1 VKQKFFVLL
10 ALLVL
15 VSMLMTACG
24 GGAVETPASE
34 PPAGG
39 QEPAPVEPAA
49 PAQPTFSGTVTIT
62 FTQEPD
68 NLNPMYTDMSF
79 SGYLRPFYL
88 KPSWDFD
95 ENAKP
100 IPVLAKEIPSVDNG
114 GLSADG
120 KSVTI
125 KLRDDI
131 TWSDG
136 EPLTADDYVFTYDMI
151 MSDKNVPLSR
161 YPYED
166 YVTSVEAPDPT
177 TVVIT
182 FNKPFAA
189 WLTSLFYWVLPK
201 HILQPVFEADGT
213 IDNAEW
219 NRNPTVGVG
228 PFMLSEWE
236 TGSHLAFKANPNW
249 IQPPKLEQVFIRIVP
264 DDAAQEAAIFA
275 GDTDIGVFLSSDQID
290 KLEATGKVKVVAVT
304 SGYNEAWFLNVN
316 PDTTHPAMLDVNVR
330 KAIALATDRF
340 TIVNDLLKA
349 EINPVNVTYWDM
361 TPPYQTDTLKPYPYD
376 PEQAKQLLDA
386 AGWIDSDGDGIR
398 DKVIDGKKVDLKL
411 RYITN
416 QRELRKNVQ
425 AVVEQQWKL
434 VGIGVELINYSSDV
448 FWNSYN
454 DGGPQAQ
461 GLYEI
466 AEFSS
471 VQDSYPDPDASSGWT
486 CDQITSADN
495 PEGGNNQGY
504 CNPEI
509 DKLMAEQ
516 ATTLD
521 PVKRKELYN
530 QIEQIIYDD
539 YVYIGMWKDPDLW
552 SVSSRLKNVKF
563 SGVYPF
569 WNAYE
574 WEVTD

>member
-1 VKQKFFVLL
+1 MKHKLTLL
-10 ALLVL
+10 LSLV
-15 VSMLMTACG
+15 VMASMFLAACG
-24 GGAVETPASE
+24 GGTPA
-34 PPAGG
+34 PA
-39 QEPAPVEPAA
+39 QTEAPAA
-49 PAQPTFSGTVTIT
+49 PAETEAPAPAEPAAPTFSGTVTIT
-62 FTQEPD
+62 FVQEPD

-95 ENAKP
+95 ENGNP
-100 IPVLAKEIPSVDNG
+100 VPVLAKEIPSLENG
-114 GLSADG
+114 GLSEDG
-120 KSVTI
+120 LTVTI

-131 TWSDG
+131 KWSDG
-136 EPLTADDYVFTYDMI
+136 EPLTADDYVFTYEMI
-151 MSDKNVPLSR
+151 MSDKNTPLSR
-161 YPYED
+161 YPYEN
-166 YVTSVEAPDPT
+166 YVTSVVAQDPT

-189 WLTSLFYWVLPK
+189 WLTSIFYWVLPK
-201 HILQPVFEADGT
+201 HVLQPVFEAEGT
-213 IDNAEW
+213 LDTAEW

-228 PFMLSEWE
+228 PFMFSEWE
-236 TGSHLAFKANPNW
+236 TGSHLTFVANPDW
-249 IQPPKLEQVFIRIVP
+249 IQPPKLEQIFVRIVP
-264 DDAAQEAAIFA
+264 DDAAQEAAILA
-275 GDTDIGVFLSSDQID
+275 GDTDIGVFLSSDQIE

-316 PDTTHPAMLDVNVR
+316 PATARPFMLEKDVR

-340 TIVNDLLKA
+340 TIVNDLLDP
-349 EINPVNVTYWDM
+349 EINPVNVTYWDG
-361 TPPYQTDTLKPYPYD
+361 TPPYQTDTLEPYPYD
-376 PEQAKQLLDA
+376 PEGAKALLDA
-386 AGWIDSDGDGIR
+386 AGWVDSDGDGIR
-398 DKVIDGKKVDLKL
+398 DKVINGKKVDLIV

-434 VGIGVELINYSSDV
+434 VGIGAELVNYSSDV
-448 FWNSYN
+448 FWNGYN
-454 DGGPQAQ
+454 DGGPQAL
-461 GLYEI
+461 GLYDI

-486 CDQITSADN
+486 CDQIVSAEN
-495 PEGGNNQGY
+495 PDGGNNQGY

-539 YVYIGMWKDPDLW
+539 YVYIGMWADPDLW
-552 SVSSRLKNVKF
+552 SVSNRLKNVRF

-574 WEVTD
+574 WEIVE

>member
-1 VKQKFFVLL
+1 MKHLKSVLFL
-10 ALLVL
+10 MIAFMLVL
-15 VSMLMTACG
+15 SACG
-24 GGAVETPASE
+24 GTTPEA
-34 PPAGG
+34 PAA
-39 QEPAPVEPAA
+39 EAPAAEAPAAEEPAA
-49 PAQPTFSGTVTIT
+49 EAPAPTFSGTATIT

-68 NLNPMYTDMSF
+68 NLNPLYTSMSF

-88 KPSWDFD
+88 VPSWSFD
-95 ENAKP
+95 ETGNP
-100 IPVLAKEIPSVDNG
+100 VPVLVAEIPTAENG

-120 KSVTI
+120 QSVTF
-125 KLRDDI
+125 KLRDDV

-136 EPLTADDYVFTYDMI
+136 EPLTADDYVFTYEMI
-151 MSDKNVPLSR
+151 MSDKNVPQSR
-161 YPYED
+161 YPYEE
-166 YVTSVEAPDPT
+166 YVTSVVAEDPT

-189 WLTSLFYWVLPK
+189 WSTSLFYWLLPK

-228 PFMLSEWE
+228 PFVLSEWE
-236 TGSHLAFKANPNW
+236 TGSHLAFVANPNW
-249 IQPPKLEQVFIRIVP
+249 IDPPKLEQVFVRIVP
-264 DDAAQEAAIFA
+264 DDAAQEAAIIA
-275 GDTDIGVFLSSDQID
+275 GDTDIGVFLSADQIE
-290 KLEATGKVKVVAVT
+290 KVEEGGTVKVIAVD

-330 KAIALATDRF
+330 KAVALATDRF
-340 TIVNDLLKA
+340 TIVKDLLS
-349 EINPVNVTYWDM
+349 EDINPVNVTFWDA
-361 TPPYQTDTLKPYPYD
+361 TPPYQTDTLEPYPYD
-376 PEQAKQLLDA
+376 PEQAKELLDA
-386 AGWIDSDGDGIR
+386 AGWVDSNGDGVR
-398 DKVIDGKKVDLKL
+398 EKDGIDLKL

-416 QRELRKNVQ
+416 TRELRKNMQ

-434 VGIGVELINYSSDV
+434 VGIGVELINHSSDI
-448 FWNSYN
+448 FWNGYN

-466 AEFSS
+466 AQYSS
-471 VQDSYPDPDASSGWT
+471 VQNSYPDPDASSGWV
-486 CDQITSADN
+486 CDQIASADN
-495 PEGGNNQGY
+495 PDGANTQGY

-521 PVKRKELYN
+521 PGKRKELYN
-530 QIEQIIYDD
+530 QIQQIIYDD
-539 YVYIGMWKDPDLW
+539 YVYIGIWQDPDLW
-552 SVSSRLKNVKF
+552 SLNNRLTGVKF

-569 WNAYE
+569 WNVSE
-574 WEVTD
+574 WEIVE